1 MYKDR
6 TSCYPP
12 SWSILDPTVTG
23 MPMLKD
29 HHDVPD
35 PKDIVEQAM
44 GNTANPAVAIDV
56 RAMVIFL

>member
-1 MYKDR
+1 
-6 TSCYPP
+6 
-12 SWSILDPTVTG
+12 
-23 MPMLKD
+23 MLKD